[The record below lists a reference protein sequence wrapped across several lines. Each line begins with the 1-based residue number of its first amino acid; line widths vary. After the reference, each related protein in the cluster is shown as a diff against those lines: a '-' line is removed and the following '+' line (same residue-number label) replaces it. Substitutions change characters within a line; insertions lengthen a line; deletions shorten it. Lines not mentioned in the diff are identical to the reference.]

1 MTSGVV
7 RSLGVGRCLEWGTLN
22 SRGRG
27 VVLWDNRV
35 LQMVEM
41 EVGKYLVSC
50 RFKNCEDDF

>member
-7 RSLGVGRCLEWGTLN
+7 RSLGVGRCLESGTLN